1 MVRGIIEKITS
12 KEVTTQ
18 KFGKKPVYSLLINGV
33 WYGNIWKK
41 PECKEGDEVE
51 FTERAREYN
60 GKTYYDVNGVVN
72 VVSRGTG
79 APSNTGSVSETKPAF
94 KSKRFNCTCDQFP
107 INPLDR
113 QMSIIIQSSIH
124 RAVEIILAQFATMTD
139 AQKKKYDAE
148 AMWNDVSLLT
158 DQIASKAAGQDL
170 IEEVLKEKGEKYK
183 EYQKLLQGELDLE
196 EEEKKAESPA
206 E

>member
-1 MVRGIIEKITS
+1 MVRGIVEKLNS
-12 KEVTTQ
+12 KEVTTR

-41 PECKEGDEVE
+41 PDCTEGDEVE
-51 FTERAREYN
+51 FTEREREYD

-72 VVSRGTG
+72 VISRGQGT
-79 APSNTGSVSETKPAF
+79 PSNSSSTPEKPTF

-113 QMSIIIQSSIH
+113 QMSIIIQSSVN

-148 AMWNDVSLLT
+148 AMWADVSLLT
-158 DQIASKAAGQDL
+158 DQIAAKASGQDL

-196 EEEKKAESPA
+196 EKEEEPPA
-206 E
+206 K